1 MLVYLD
7 TSAIIKRYV
16 IERGS
21 NLMNEVYE
29 KALSGNVLLSFSV
42 WNIGE
47 VLGVLDKYRRR
58 RWLDDENYLKA
69 RIQFLGE
76 TLRLIKLR
84 LIKVIPVSTSLLKQ
98 SWNLIE
104 KYHIYQADALQL
116 LSAKYVNSERFY
128 TADMSLHE
136 IAIKENLKSEYVG

>member
-16 IERGS
+16 REPGS
-21 NLMNEVYE
+21 ELMNEIYE
-29 KALSGNVLLSFSV
+29 KALGGNVLLSFSA

-47 VLGVLDKYRRR
+47 VLCVLDKYRRR
-58 RWLDDENYLKA
+58 RWLHDENYLKA
-69 RIQFLGE
+69 RVQFLGE
-76 TLRLIKLR
+76 TLRFIKLR
-84 LIKVIPVSTSLLKQ
+84 LIKIIPVGIGLLKQ
-98 SWNLIE
+98 AWSLIE

-116 LSAKYVNSERFY
+116 LSAKHVNSERFY

-136 IAIKENLKSEYVG
+136 IALKENLRSEYVG